1 METHTLFG
9 VQTHYTAIDPA
20 EVVTLSARYG
30 NPVYRRYDITADE
43 HLARQRWRPVSDRR
57 GEVVFAIRQ
66 PSGEILLHTKAQYN
80 NLIYRLPTGGI
91 NPNEA
96 VEDALFREIEEETG
110 QAVAVRRF
118 LGIFDCRFHLNG
130 DTTSFT
136 SYIFYLESLSKELNG
151 SDTQEISGYQLIA
164 PEQLG
169 YVALALR
176 GLRGKRRRWG
186 YWRSL
191 AHDLVYRYLTCP
203 EAVIGD

>member
-1 METHTLFG
+1 LETHTLFG
-9 VQTHYTAIDPA
+9 VQAHCPAIDPA
-20 EVVTLSARYG
+20 EVHTLSDRYG

-43 HLARQRWRPVSDRR
+43 HLARQRWRPIPDRR
-57 GEVVFAIRQ
+57 GEVIFAIRQ
-66 PSGEILLHTKAQYN
+66 PNGEILLHTKTQYN
-80 NLIYRLPTGGI
+80 DMIYRLPTGGI
-91 NPNEA
+91 NPDEA

-110 QAVAVRRF
+110 QAVALRRF
-118 LGIFDCRFHLNG
+118 LGVFDCRFHLNG
-130 DTTSFT
+130 DSVSFT
-136 SYIFYLESLSKELNG
+136 SYIFYLESLTEKLNG
-151 SDTQEISGYQLIA
+151 SDTEEISGYQLVA

-203 EAVIGD
+203 EAVSGD